1 MRRSITSLAI
11 ALLAMGG
18 AAVSTTPAA
27 AAPPTCN
34 AVKAVPGAGGY
45 PLKALVYSGT
55 GSTTCALQQ
64 GNSGAAVKELQIALN
79 KCFYLAYDRTAK
91 YWPLKEDGDFGDNT
105 RKALTEAQDYFT
117 NVPADIDG
125 VYGPITRDLL
135 LWRAQNHNGCWYF
148 GTINAKG
155 SAS

>member
-1 MRRSITSLAI
+1 MRRTITSLAV
-11 ALLAMGG
+11 ALLAVGG

-34 AVKAVPGAGGY
+34 AVKAVPGYNGIY
-45 PLKALVYSGT
+45 LKALVYSAT
-55 GSTTCALQQ
+55 GSTTCSLQQ

-79 KCFYLAYDRTAK
+79 KCFYLAYKRTAS
-91 YWPLKEDGDFGDNT
+91 YWPLEEDGAFGPNT
-105 RKALTEAQDYFT
+105 KKALTEAQDYFT

-135 LWRAQNHNGCWYF
+135 LWRLNSGNGCWFY
-148 GTINAKG
+148 
-155 SAS
+155 